1 MLKLLL
7 KLIPLSEIVKLA
19 WSVLDPLIQKKVD
32 DSKSSIDD
40 KVYAELRLIILK
52 IVSGV

>member
-1 MLKLLL
+1 MKFLL
-7 KLIPLSEIVKLA
+7 KFIPVSEIIKIA
-19 WSVLDPLIQKKVD
+19 WSILDPLIQKKID
-32 DSKSSIDD
+32 DSKSPIDD